1 MNETTNPVDMTGM
14 AVALGRIEEK
24 VSRLDGFDDRLRKL
38 ETSVE
43 RMDAKQSPKTPWYV
57 VLGGVASALTVTT
70 LVVALIVYIAS
81 NGKVL

>member
-1 MNETTNPVDMTGM
+1 M
-14 AVALGRIEEK
+14 
-24 VSRLDGFDDRLRKL
+24 
-38 ETSVE
+38 E